1 MPFLFQPMT
10 LSRRREPF
18 NHPDWLFEIKHDG
31 FRALAY
37 IQGGQCQLVSR
48 RGNVFKQF
56 LPLAGQMVKGLK
68 VKSVVLDGEIV
79 CLDANGRSQFH
90 SLLFHRGTPY
100 FYAFDIL
107 QLNGKDLRLLPLI
120 ARKKRLRKLIPNRS
134 SLLYVDHIE
143 ARGEDLFRLACRE
156 DLEGIVAKR
165 KDGVYGPRAD
175 WVKIKNPAYSQIVG
189 RHELFNRRSA

>member
-1 MPFLFQPMT
+1 MPYPFQPMT

-31 FRALAY
+31 FRSLAY
-37 IQGGQCQLVSR
+37 IQDGQCQLVSR
-48 RGNVFKQF
+48 RGNVFKRF
-56 LPLAGQMVKGLK
+56 LPLAGQMAKELK
-68 VKSVVLDGEIV
+68 VSVVLDGEIV
-79 CLDANGRSQFH
+79 CLDASGRSQFH

-107 QLNGKDLRLLPLI
+107 QLNGKDLRSLPLI
-120 ARKKRLRKLIPNRS
+120 ARKKQLRKLIPNRS

-165 KDGVYGPRAD
+165 KDGVYGPQAD
-175 WVKIKNPAYSQIVG
+175 WVKIKNPKYSQSVG